1 MFAIRFITLYKN
13 PSQDYNTPIKNLLF
27 EWVNTDLFYYIL
39 IIAEYKV
46 NFSDCWL
53 LELRSVNSDFGS
65 YESTL
70 RTNTL
75 TNKLFKH
82 K

>member
-1 MFAIRFITLYKN
+1 MFATRFITLYKN
-13 PSQDYNTPIKNLLF
+13 PSQDYNTPIKNLLV
-27 EWVNTDLFYYIL
+27 EWVNTDLFYL
-39 IIAEYKV
+39 
-46 NFSDCWL
+46 SDCWL

-70 RTNTL
+70 RSNTL